1 VGGIQLYGGPYGCV
15 RAGFGFGFGSA
26 TLSFSLRGQILS
38 LMRGF
43 GEAVGVDITR
53 RCWGRCSELT
63 GKCDDMG
70 LGEFVRRR
78 EGIDSGDD
86 MIFDVKE
93 GEGSDI
99 GAGRRIWRLARS
111 AATTKVKLKT
121 NKPNRDDIPPRS
133 RTSIGLDFFKNPNLP
148 LWVTLARP
156 SPFSPTITCSPNSE
170 TAVDDDDDDVVV
182 VVDPIVE
189 ERLQGSTRVRRA
201 ENARLIS
208 VGASVSVSAEESGEL
223 SRVTGADRG
232 RAPDCTVRLLQRGNG
247 MIRRP
252 RGDDGADSGAEGTV
266 VRVACSSN
274 ET

>member
-1 VGGIQLYGGPYGCV
+1 
-15 RAGFGFGFGSA
+15 
-26 TLSFSLRGQILS
+26 
-38 LMRGF
+38 
-43 GEAVGVDITR
+43 
-53 RCWGRCSELT
+53 
-63 GKCDDMG
+63 MG

-111 AATTKVKLKT
+111 A
-121 NKPNRDDIPPRS
+121 PRS

-182 VVDPIVE
+182 VVDPMVE

-223 SRVTGADRG
+223 SRVTDADRG
-232 RAPDCTVRLLQRGNG
+232 RTDTAPDCTVRLLQRGNG
-247 MIRRP
+247 MMRRP
-252 RGDDGADSGAEGTV
+252 RGDGGADSGAEGTV